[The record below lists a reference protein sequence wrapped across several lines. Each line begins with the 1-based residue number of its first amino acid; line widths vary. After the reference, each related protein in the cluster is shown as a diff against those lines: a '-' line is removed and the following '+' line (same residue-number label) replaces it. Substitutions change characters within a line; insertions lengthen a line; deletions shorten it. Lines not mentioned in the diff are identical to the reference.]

1 MSNIEQS
8 KHLMSGTEEQ
18 RVRAMR
24 CAMALGSRTPVPH
37 SLYRALLA
45 LVESVEKPGAP
56 EPCKPRPVSDARK
69 VLAPE
74 RRVPKA
80 KQNPVKP
87 IQEGLW

>member
-1 MSNIEQS
+1 MASQEQCA
-8 KHLMSGTEEQ
+8 
-18 RVRAMR
+18 RASR
-24 CAMALGSRTPVPH
+24 CARQLGCRTPVPH